1 VNRTR
6 FVSEPSVDS
15 VKTRQDL
22 RVGVVVPA
30 AGLAKRMEG
39 ERKQFFKLAGERI
52 LLLAL
57 NPLLVHPA
65 VQIVVVALPADQA
78 NDPPYWLT
86 NEDDRIQVVRG
97 GDTRRNSVWA
107 GLKTLPSN
115 INVVVIHDG
124 ARPLVSP
131 DVVARCIDVAAG
143 GVGAV
148 AGFRVVDTMKI
159 INQAGGITETLERS
173 KLWHAQTPQAF
184 PRAQILKAYQRAVNE
199 NWSATDDAAIVEKY
213 GGDVVMVESSPTNL
227 KITCKDDI
235 KIAEAILNRTES

>member
-1 VNRTR
+1 M
-6 FVSEPSVDS
+6 
-15 VKTRQDL
+15 KTRQDL

-30 AGLAKRMEG
+30 AGSAKRMDG
-39 ERKQFFKLAGERI
+39 ERKQFFRLAGEHI

-57 NPLLVHPA
+57 NPILTHPA
-65 VQIVVVALPADQA
+65 VHIVVVALPADQA
-78 NDPPYWLT
+78 DDPPQWLT

-97 GDTRRNSVWA
+97 GDTRGDSVWA

-115 INVVVIHDG
+115 IDVVVIHDG
-124 ARPLVSP
+124 VRPLASS

-148 AGFRVVDTMKI
+148 AGFRVVDSIKM
-159 INQAGGITETLERS
+159 ADHSGGITETLERS

-184 PRAQILKAYQRAVNE
+184 PRTQIVDAYQSAVND

-213 GGDVVMVESSPTNL
+213 GGDVVMVESSPINL

-235 KIAEAILNRTES
+235 KIAEAILNKTGP